1 MTAVLRSVVTGVGAR
16 LPALSVPNEA
26 LAAYVDTSDA
36 WIKERTGIG
45 ARHVAGPLETTAT
58 LGADAARAAL
68 GDAGIA
74 PAGIDVII
82 VATATPDHT
91 FPATATEIQALLG
104 ITHGFAFDVQAVCSG
119 FVYAM
124 TVADG
129 LLRSGQ
135 GRRALVIGA
144 ETFSR
149 ILDWTDR
156 GTCVLFGDGA
166 GAVVLEAQPDNGSGR
181 GVLAAAL
188 RSDGRRRDLLMVDG
202 GPSGGGGVGKLRMQG
217 NQVFRHAVANISE
230 AIEEACARAG
240 VAVDQVDW
248 FVPHQANARIL
259 DGVARRLNI
268 PHEKVVVTVDRH
280 GNTSAASVPLALEA
294 ARADGRIRT
303 GDLVLLEAMGGG
315 FTWGA
320 VLIRM

>member
-1 MTAVLRSVVTGVGAR
+1 MSSPFRSVVVGVGAR
-16 LPALSVPNEA
+16 LPARSVPNA
-26 LAAYVDTSDA
+26 DLAAYVDTSDA
-36 WIKERTGIG
+36 WIRERTGIG

-68 GDAGIA
+68 QDASLT
-74 PAGIDVII
+74 PADIDLIV

-104 ITHGFAFDVQAVCSG
+104 IEHGFAFDVQAVCSG

-129 LLRSGQ
+129 LLKAGQ
-135 GRRALVIGA
+135 GTRVLVIGA

-166 GAVVLEAQPDNGSGR
+166 GAVVLEARPDDGSGR
-181 GVLAAAL
+181 GVLSAAL

-230 AIEEACARAG
+230 AILEACARADVK
-240 VAVDQVDW
+240 VADVDW

-259 DGVARRLNI
+259 DGVARRLEI
-268 PHEKVVVTVDRH
+268 PHEKVVVTVEQH
-280 GNTSAASVPLALEA
+280 GNTSAASVPLAFA
-294 ARADGRIRT
+294 TARADGRIKQ